1 MTTKKFGLPTGVIVL
16 LLSGCGAL
24 QPLVSPAPAPEPAI
38 AAAPVVVALAPTPA
52 PVAIPA
58 AQIAPISPVSAPQV
72 PDDVVTATQIMSEVT
87 KALSGGGDS
96 LRRENTA
103 ALAAWAKVRTDATRL
118 KVALMAIVTSAGPA
132 DDQRALSLLEPLL
145 ARGAE
150 PSMFKTVAEMVAFPL
165 LEKNRLV
172 REEQKKA
179 EAARVQAEAAKKEL
193 DVVQQ
198 KLDQMRQLERSLGK
212 RNGK

>member
-1 MTTKKFGLPTGVIVL
+1 MTRKYLGYPSGAIVL
-16 LLSGCGAL
+16 LLSGCSVL
-24 QPLVSPAPAPEPAI
+24 EPIIAPAPEPV
-38 AAAPVVVALAPTPA
+38 AAPTPVIVALAPTPA

-58 AQIAPISPVSAPQV
+58 AQIPTPAPVSTPQV
-72 PDDVVTATQIMSEVT
+72 PDVVAATQILGEVT

-103 ALAAWAKVRTDATRL
+103 AVAAWGKARTDATRL
-118 KVALMAIVTSAGPA
+118 KVALMAVVTSTGPV

-179 EAARVQAEAAKKEL
+179 EAARLQAEAAKKEL

-198 KLDQMRQLERSLGK
+198 KLDQMRQLERSLGR
-212 RNGK
+212 RNGR